1 MSRVSGRCGKV
12 NVPNFFDPCFEK
24 DHSRARK
31 ITDANSYCIYMLYIH
46 IIYIYNIYT
55 CVCTICI

>member
-46 IIYIYNIYT
+46 IIYI
-55 CVCTICI
+55 